1 MSANAIERVPAFP
14 TLDPG
19 ITLLSATDR
28 STGALQSLVLDHLL
42 VECGEARWIDARGN
56 AGTTQLARVAP
67 SMQVLDRV
75 QVARAFTPFQHYS
88 LVEDL
93 EAALTDAVSLLVVPA
108 VDYFYAADELRRGE
122 GEAMVEHALD
132 RIEALAETHGVP
144 ALLTR
149 HATDGVGSIVSEYA
163 ETRIECR
170 MTQFG
175 PRFSG
180 GEFETLVFETAG
192 GVQTTL
198 AYWQRVLEARHDP
211 ATAAGPT
218 AQRRSTDPAGRTKR
232 ASQSGSMGPAGPAEV
247 RSHGA
252 D

>member
-19 ITLLSATDR
+19 ITLLSATER
-28 STGALQSLVLDHLL
+28 ATGALQSLVLDHLL
-42 VECGEARWIDARGN
+42 VDGGEARWIDARGN
-56 AGTTQLARVAP
+56 AGTTHLARVAP

-93 EAALTDAVSLLVVPA
+93 EPALTDAVSLFVLPA
-108 VDYFYAADELRRGE
+108 VEFFYAADDVGRAE
-122 GEAMVEHALD
+122 GETMLEHALAE
-132 RIEALAETHGVP
+132 IGSLAEERGLP

-149 HATDGVGSIVSEYA
+149 HSATGVGSIVPEYA
-163 ETRIECR
+163 DTRLECR

-175 PRFSG
+175 PRFTG
-180 GEFETLVFETAG
+180 GEFETLVFETTG

-198 AYWQRVLEARHDP
+198 AYWRRVLETRHDP
-211 ATAAGPT
+211 ARAAGP
-218 AQRRSTDPAGRTKR
+218 REV
-232 ASQSGSMGPAGPAEV
+232 AS
-247 RSHGA
+247 RGA